1 MGDELPPLG
10 PHGRRPNAPRD
21 ARGKWLSEPK
31 GDRVTSRGN
40 SKTYIV
46 KRLRRGGHDVL
57 IGMIRRR
64 EISAYAAARK
74 AGFGGPPRTHR
85 PPKPQEPEPVVD
97 VDTFVKALIA

>member
-1 MGDELPPLG
+1 
-10 PHGRRPNAPRD
+10 
-21 ARGKWLSEPK
+21 
-31 GDRVTSRGN
+31 
-40 SKTYIV
+40 
-46 KRLRRGGHDVL
+46 
-57 IGMIRRR
+57 MIRRR